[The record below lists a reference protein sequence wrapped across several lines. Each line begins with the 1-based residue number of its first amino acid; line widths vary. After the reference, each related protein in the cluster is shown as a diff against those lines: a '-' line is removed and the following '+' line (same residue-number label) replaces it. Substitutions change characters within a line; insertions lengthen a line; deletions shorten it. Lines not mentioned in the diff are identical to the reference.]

1 MSESVTLE
9 KVIKLAKQL
18 SPLDRIRLIEAISPH
33 LKRDVLISPTQPH
46 STLQDIWQIIKVEE
60 EATPSNAILDP
71 ENKS

>member
-18 SPLDRIRLIEAISPH
+18 SPLDRIRLIEEISPR
-33 LKRDVLISPTQPH
+33 LKRDTLISPTQPH

-60 EATPSNAILDP
+60 EKAQNNTIFDL
-71 ENKS
+71 EK